1 VAAGYMSVV
10 TEAHRH
16 PAEETTGR
24 ELLER
29 ELAGLGLA
37 GLEPG
42 RRIASIHR
50 LSGGYAA
57 SAWLVTFTDGSR
69 IAAKTMAGAPADLFR
84 IEAEGLAALAA
95 TRHLATPGVVAVT
108 DRLLA
113 LEPLAPRDDSEQAWE
128 WLGRDLAVVHRA
140 TVHDRF
146 GWPSDGY
153 LGRVA
158 QHNAWTAGGH
168 EFFARH
174 RVLRYLEEPAVQQ
187 ELTAADQLAL
197 EHFCDRLTEIIPA
210 MPPVLTHGDLWAG
223 NLLSTNGGR
232 LAVIDPAVS
241 YTWAEV
247 DLSMLWCCQRPPAA
261 RRFFDAYQEINPSPA
276 GWADRMPLLHV
287 RELLSSIA
295 HTGNAGGHAT
305 RLRSTLAPFYRR

>member
-1 VAAGYMSVV
+1 V
-10 TEAHRH
+10 TEAQGQ
-16 PAEETTGR
+16 PADETSGR

-29 ELAGLGLA
+29 ELAGLGLE
-37 GLEPG
+37 L
-42 RRIASIHR
+42 RIASIR
-50 LSGGYAA
+50 GLSGGYAA
-57 SAWLVTFTDGSR
+57 SAWLVTFSDGSSM
-69 IAAKTMAGAPADLFR
+69 AAKTMPGAPADLFR
-84 IEAEGLAALAA
+84 IEAEGLAVLAA
-95 TRHLATPGVVAVT
+95 TRHLPTPGVIAAT

-113 LEPLAPRDDSEQAWE
+113 MEPLAPRDDSEQAWE
-128 WLGRDLAVVHRA
+128 RLARDLAAVHRA

-158 QHNAWTAGGH
+158 QRNPWTGGGH

-174 RVLRYLEEPAVQQ
+174 RLLRYLEEPAVQR
-187 ELTAADQLAL
+187 ELTPADRLAL
-197 EHFCDRLTEIIPA
+197 EHFCDRLPEIIPP

-223 NLLSTNGGR
+223 NLLSTNSGR
-232 LAVIDPAVS
+232 LAMIDPAVS

-247 DLSMLWCCQRPPAA
+247 DLSMLWCCQRPPAS

-276 GWADRMPLLHV
+276 GWAERMPLLHL

-295 HTGNAGGHAT
+295 HTDNPGSHAA
-305 RLRSTLAPFYRR
+305 RLRSALAPFYRR